1 MRGLVRARECDVE
14 LALKEKVLLGVGVVI
29 INQRRCRARSLI
41 KEPRK
46 TSSSIDPARR
56 RITTGVSLGR
66 LAT

>member
-14 LALKEKVLLGVGVVI
+14 LALKEKVLLGVVI
-29 INQRRCRARSLI
+29 INQRRCRAWSLI
-41 KEPRK
+41 KEPRN
-46 TSSSIDPARR
+46 TSPPIDPARR